1 MNRIMMKRVL
11 ISLMLS
17 IFTLSV
23 ANAASDITDVIKT
36 LRKGKVESALKTRSK
51 IKITSSPDQFLYQL
65 SECLAYN
72 SKKNPQYNPLKAYD
86 FYKRIS
92 YSDYVT
98 NQRVM
103 NCMREA
109 EFDLETVRMEVEAN
123 LLDYARSKGTVD
135 AYDKIINT
143 CESCS
148 YLEEAK
154 KGKEDII
161 FKKTLK
167 GATLRDVEKFIL
179 DYPNSPN
186 RDKAINMRDSIAFVK
201 LPKSA
206 DAYAS
211 YMEKYPNSKYASE
224 IQSGLLQMSYDE
236 AKANDNIN
244 SYAKFIGLYPNEEK
258 KVKEFE
264 GKIEE
269 LQKYLTWKVEPKYK
283 NIRLAEDSIAKKNY
297 YLVND
302 FGKWG
307 IMDFTGKELVAPS
320 FDDFSDIA
328 DGKLIAKKGGKWGVI
343 NPANGSTILDFVA
356 TSASDIDIISKNFIA
371 FKQGNLWGLSYK
383 GEKTA
388 IQPFVSGSLTQFK
401 FKVLRN
407 GGVAMTD
414 AGKLV
419 IVDPEGNT
427 KVDEKFDQ
435 VQWRNADD
443 IDSKYIKVRQ
453 GKKYGIYNPD
463 GDLIGSINHDMMPY
477 YDQNGIAIIKTSPST
492 EGWMDTTGAFLYCAA
507 LSEYKDCGGEDKMIA
522 YKVGSNWGFLDK
534 TPARANIKPQYEE
547 LGECFA
553 DGIAKVKKAG
563 KWIYINKAGEEIVSV
578 PESQNNKVTRA
589 GGIIYYSNGSSY
601 DMYDKTGK
609 IGTISGFSSID
620 KEVSNG
626 MLIVNKG
633 GQACALQGGKECVT
647 PTYDDMTKYCN
658 GYSVVTSGDK
668 KGLLY
673 YGQVVLEAK
682 YEKIL
687 DPNHAIDGDCDEL
700 LSGKVSDVILLNV
713 FENGVSTRV
722 IVKAGKIVTTTKDEV
737 RLKKFANKFTAFE
750 TAEMGIFN
758 AAKTGLINP
767 DGKIVVEPYYRQITE
782 LSNDYFVCK
791 DANGKCGVL
800 DKAGS
805 EVVVPFAQSI
815 TSFDGKVVEAEL
827 NGDKMCFSKSGVPFL
842 PKNSELYENGVF
854 KNKKNNKFGLVDK
867 NGYIKLYT
875 NYGKI
880 TGVKDKSAVVLKNDK
895 YGVVKY

>member
-1 MNRIMMKRVL
+1 MKRVL
-11 ISLMLS
+11 ISLILS
-17 IFTLSV
+17 VFTLSI
-23 ANAASDITDVIKT
+23 ANAASDITDVIKM
-36 LRKGKVESALKTRSK
+36 LRKGKVENALKTRSK

-72 SKKNPQYNPLKAYD
+72 NKKNPQYNPLKAYD

-109 EFDLETVRMEVEAN
+109 EFDLETVRMEVEAS
-123 LLDYARSKGTVD
+123 LMEYAKSKGTVD
-135 AYDKIINT
+135 AYDKIINI

-148 YLEEAK
+148 YLDDAK
-154 KGKEDII
+154 RGKEDLI
-161 FKKTLK
+161 FNKSLK
-167 GATLRDVEKFIL
+167 GATLRDIEKFIQ
-179 DYPNSPN
+179 DYPNSAN

-201 LPKSA
+201 CPKTA
-206 DAYAS
+206 DAYAA
-211 YMEKYPNSKYASE
+211 YMEKYPDSKYNSE
-224 IQSGLLQMSYDE
+224 IEKGLLQMSYDE

-244 SYAKFIGLYPNEEK
+244 TYAKFIGLYPNEEK

-264 GKIEE
+264 DKIGD

-283 NIRLAEDSIAKKNY
+283 NIRLAEDSIANKSY

-307 IMDFTGKELVAPS
+307 VMDFSGKELVAPA
-320 FDDFSDIA
+320 FEDFSDIA

-343 NPANGSTILDFVA
+343 NPANGATILDFVA
-356 TSASDIDIISKNFIA
+356 NTASDINIISKNYIA
-371 FKQGNLWGLSYK
+371 FKQGNSWGLSYK

-388 IQPFVSGSLTQFK
+388 IEPFVSGSLTPFK
-401 FKVLRN
+401 YKVLRN

-419 IVDPEGNT
+419 IVDGEGNS
-427 KVDEKFDQ
+427 KVNETYDQ
-435 VQWRNADD
+435 VQWRSGDD
-443 IDSKYIKVRQ
+443 IDSKFIKVRQ

-477 YDQNGIAIIKTSPST
+477 YDQDGIAIIKTSPTT
-492 EGWMDTTGAFLYCAA
+492 EGWMDTTGAFLYCAS
-507 LSEYKDCGGEDKMIA
+507 LNEYKDCGSDEKMIA
-522 YKVGSNWGFLDK
+522 YKVGGSWGFLDK
-534 TPARANIKPQYEE
+534 TAAKANIKPQYED
-547 LGECFA
+547 LGECFLE
-553 DGIAKVKKAG
+553 GVAKVKKAG
-563 KWIYINKAGEEIVSV
+563 KWMYINKAGEEIVSV
-578 PESQNNKVTRA
+578 PENQNNKLSRA
-589 GGIIYYSNGSSY
+589 GGIIYYANGTSY

-626 MLIVNKG
+626 MLIVKNA
-633 GQACALQGGKECVT
+633 GQVCALQGGKECVT
-647 PTYDDMTKYCN
+647 PKYDDMTKYCN
-658 GYSVVTSGDK
+658 GYSVVTNGDK

-687 DPNHAIDGDCDEL
+687 DPNHSIDGNCEEL

-713 FENGVSTRV
+713 FENGSSERM
-722 IVKAGKIVTTTKDEV
+722 IVKAGKIIYTTKDEV
-737 RLKKFANKFTAFE
+737 RLKKFSNKFTAFE

-767 DGKIVVEPYYRQITE
+767 EGKIVTEPYYRQITA

-791 DANGKCGVL
+791 DASGKCGVL
-800 DKAGS
+800 DKAGA
-805 EVVVPFAQSI
+805 EVVATFAQSI
-815 TSFDGKVVEAEL
+815 TSFDGKVVEAEY
-827 NGDKMCFSKSGVPFL
+827 NGDKMCFNKNGVPFL

-854 KNKKNNKFGLVDK
+854 KNKKNNKFGLVDDK
-867 NGYIKLYT
+867 GHIKLYT

-880 TGVKDKSAVVLKNDK
+880 SGVKDKSAVVLQNDK

>member
-1 MNRIMMKRVL
+1 MKKVL
-11 ISLMLS
+11 ISIILG
-17 IFTLSV
+17 IFTASI
-23 ANAASDITDVIKT
+23 ANAASDITDVIQQ
-36 LRKGKVESALKTRSK
+36 LRKGKVEAALKTRSK
-51 IKITSSPDQFLYQL
+51 VKITTSPDQFLYQL

-86 FYKRIS
+86 FYKKIS

-98 NQRVM
+98 NQRVL

-123 LLDYARSKGTVD
+123 LMDYAKSKNTID
-135 AYDKIINT
+135 AWDKIIKT

-148 YLEEAK
+148 YLEDAK
-154 KGKEDII
+154 RGKEDMI
-161 FKKTLK
+161 FNKTLK

-179 DYPNSPN
+179 DYPNSVN
-186 RDKAINMRDSIAFVK
+186 RDKAIDMRDSIAFVK
-201 LPKSA
+201 LPKTA
-206 DAYAS
+206 DAYAA
-211 YMEKYPNSKYASE
+211 YMEKYPDSKYNSQIE
-224 IQSGLLQMSYDE
+224 TGLLQMSYDE

-264 GKIEE
+264 GKIAD

-283 NIRLAEDSIAKKNY
+283 NIRLAEDSIAKKSY

-307 IMDFTGKELVAPS
+307 IMDFSGKELVAPS
-320 FDDFSDIA
+320 FEDFSDVA

-343 NPANGSTILDFVA
+343 NPADGSTILDFVA
-356 TSASDIDIISKNFIA
+356 NTASDINVVSKNFIA
-371 FKQGNLWGLSYK
+371 FKQGNFWGLSYK

-388 IQPFVSGSLTQFK
+388 IQPFVSGTLTPFK
-401 FKVLRN
+401 YKVLRN
-407 GGVAMTD
+407 GGVAMAD
-414 AGKLV
+414 AGRLA

-427 KVDEKFDQ
+427 KVDQKYDQ
-435 VQWRNADD
+435 VQWRTADD
-443 IDSKYIKVRQ
+443 IDSKYMKVRQ
-453 GKKYGIYNPD
+453 GKKFGIYNPD

-477 YDQNGIAIIKTSPST
+477 YDQDGIAIIKTSPTT
-492 EGWMDTTGAFLYCAA
+492 EGWMDTTGTFLYCSS
-507 LSEYKDCGGEDKMIA
+507 LSEYKDCGGSEKIIA
-522 YKVGSNWGFLDK
+522 YKVGSHWGFLDK
-534 TPARANIKPQYEE
+534 TPAKANIKPQYDD
-547 LGECFA
+547 LGECFLE
-553 DGIAKVKKAG
+553 GVAKVKKAG
-563 KWIYINKAGEEIVSV
+563 KWMYINKAGEEIVSV
-578 PESQNNKVTRA
+578 PENQNNKLSRA
-589 GGIIYYSNGSSY
+589 GGIIYYANGSSY

-626 MLIVNKG
+626 MLIVKNG
-633 GQACALQGGKECVT
+633 GQSCALQGGKECVT

-658 GYSVVTSGDK
+658 GYSVVTNGAL

-673 YGQVVLEAK
+673 YGQVVLEPK

-687 DPNHAIDGDCDEL
+687 DPNHAIDGNCEEL
-700 LSGKVSDVILLNV
+700 LSGNVSDVILLNV
-713 FENGVSTRV
+713 FENGSSTKY
-722 IVKAGKIVTTTKDEV
+722 IVKAGKILTTTKDEV
-737 RLKKFANKFTAFE
+737 RLKKFANKYTAFE

-767 DGKIVVEPYYRQITE
+767 EGKIVVEPYYRQITA

-800 DKAGS
+800 DKSGA
-805 EVVVPFAQSI
+805 EVVVPFAQTI
-815 TSFDGKVVEAEL
+815 TSFDGKVVEAEVG
-827 NGDKMCFSKSGVPFL
+827 GDKMSFSKNGVPFL
-842 PKNSELYENGVF
+842 PKNSELYEEGVF
-854 KNKKNNKFGLVDK
+854 KNKKNNKFGLVD
-867 NGYIKLYT
+867 NAGHIKLYT

-880 TGVKDKSAVVLKNDK
+880 SGVKEKSAVVLQNDK

>member
-1 MNRIMMKRVL
+1 MKRVL
-11 ISLMLS
+11 ISLIFSVLTLS
-17 IFTLSV
+17 I
-23 ANAASDITDVIKT
+23 ANASSDITDVIKM
-36 LRKGKVESALKTRSK
+36 LRKDKVESALKTRSK

-65 SECLAYN
+65 SECLAFN

-86 FYKRIS
+86 FYKKIS

-109 EFDLETVRMEVEAN
+109 EFDLETIRMEVEAN
-123 LLDYARSKGTVD
+123 LLEYAKSKGTAD
-135 AYDKIINT
+135 AYDKIINI

-148 YLEEAK
+148 YLDDAK
-154 KGKEDII
+154 RGKEDLI

-167 GATLRDVEKFIL
+167 GAQLRDVEKFIQ
-179 DYPNSPN
+179 DYPNSVN
-186 RDKAINMRDSIAFVK
+186 IDKAINMRDSMAFAK
-201 LPKSA
+201 LPKTA

-211 YMEKYPNSKYASE
+211 YMEKYPNSKYNTE
-224 IQSGLLQMSYDE
+224 IEKGLLQMSYDE

-244 SYAKFIGLYPNEEK
+244 SYAKFIGMYPEEEK

-264 GKIEE
+264 GKIED

-283 NIRLAEDSIAKKNY
+283 NIRLAEDSIAKKSY

-307 IMDFTGKELVAPS
+307 INDFSGKELVAPS
-320 FDDFSDIA
+320 FEDFSDIA
-328 DGKLIAKKGGKWGVI
+328 DGKLIAKKGGKWGVV
-343 NPANGSTILDFVA
+343 NPADGSTILDFVA
-356 TSASDIDIISKNFIA
+356 TSASDINIISKNFIA

-388 IQPFVSGSLTQFK
+388 IQPFVSGSLTPFK
-401 FKVLRN
+401 YKVLSN

-414 AGKLV
+414 AGRLA
-419 IVDPEGNT
+419 IVDPEGNS
-427 KVDEKFDQ
+427 KVDEKYDQ
-435 VQWRNADD
+435 VQWRTADD

-453 GKKYGIYNPD
+453 GKKYGIYSQN

-477 YDQNGIAIIKTSPST
+477 YDQDGIAIIKTSPTT
-492 EGWMDTTGAFLYCAA
+492 EGWMDTTGAFLYCAS
-507 LSEYKDCGGEDKMIA
+507 LNEYKDCGSEEKMIA
-522 YKVGSNWGFLDK
+522 YKVGGSWGFLDK
-534 TPARANIKPQYEE
+534 TPARANIKPQYED
-547 LGECFA
+547 LGECFLE
-553 DGIAKVKKAG
+553 GVAKVKKSG

-578 PESQNNKVTRA
+578 PESQNSKLTRA
-589 GGIIYYSNGSSY
+589 GGIIYYANGTSY

-626 MLIVNKG
+626 MLIVKNG
-633 GQACALQGGKECVT
+633 GQVCALQGGKECVT
-647 PTYDDMTKYCN
+647 PTYDNMTKYCN
-658 GYSVVTSGDK
+658 GYSVVTNGDK

-673 YGQVVLEAK
+673 YGKVVLETK

-687 DPNHAIDGDCDEL
+687 DPNHAIDGNCEEL
-700 LSGKVSDVILLNV
+700 VSGKVSDVILLNV
-713 FENGVSTRV
+713 FENGGSERV
-722 IVKAGKIVTTTKDEV
+722 IVKAGKIITTTKDEV

-767 DGKIVVEPYYRQITE
+767 EGKIVVEPYYRQITA
-782 LSNDYFVCK
+782 LTDDYFICK
-791 DANGKCGVL
+791 DANGRCGVL
-800 DKAGS
+800 DKAGA
-805 EVVVPFAQSI
+805 EVVTPFAQSI
-815 TSFDGKVVEAEL
+815 TAFDGKVVEAEY
-827 NGDKMCFSKSGVPFL
+827 NGDKMCFNKNGVPFL
-842 PKNSELYENGVF
+842 PKNSELAEDGIF
-854 KNKKNNKFGLVDK
+854 KNKKNKKFGLVDK
-867 NGYIKLYT
+867 AGHIKLYT

-880 TGVKDKSAVVLKNDK
+880 SGVKDKSAVVLLNDK

>member
-1 MNRIMMKRVL
+1 MIKRVL
-11 ISLMLS
+11 ISLILSALTLS
-17 IFTLSV
+17 I
-23 ANAASDITDVIKT
+23 ANAASDITDVIEM

-51 IKITSSPDQFLYQL
+51 IKITSSADQFLYQL

-109 EFDLETVRMEVEAN
+109 EFDLETVRIEVEES
-123 LLDYARSKGTVD
+123 LLEYAKSKGTVD
-135 AYDKIINT
+135 AYDKIINI

-148 YLEEAK
+148 YLDDAK
-154 KGKEDII
+154 RGKEDLV

-167 GATLRDVEKFIL
+167 GAQLRDVEKFIQ
-179 DYPNSPN
+179 DYPNSAN
-186 RDKAINMRDSIAFVK
+186 RDKAINMRDSMAFVK
-201 LPKSA
+201 LPKTA
-206 DAYAS
+206 DAYAA
-211 YMEKYPNSKYASE
+211 YMEKYPDSKYNSQIE
-224 IQSGLLQMSYDE
+224 DGLLQMSYDE

-244 SYAKFIGLYPNEEK
+244 SYAKFIAMYPNEEK

-264 GKIEE
+264 GKIED
-269 LQKYLTWKVEPKYK
+269 LQKYLTWKVEAKYK
-283 NIRLAEDSIAKKNY
+283 NIRLAEDSIAKKSY

-307 IMDFTGKELVAPS
+307 IMDFSGKELVAPS
-320 FDDFSDIA
+320 FEDFSDIA

-343 NPANGSTILDFVA
+343 NPADGSKILDFVA
-356 TSASDIDIISKNFIA
+356 ASASDINIISKNFIA
-371 FKQGNLWGLSYK
+371 FKQGNAWGLSYK
-383 GEKTA
+383 GEKTV
-388 IQPFVSGSLTQFK
+388 IQPLVSGSLTPFK
-401 FKVLRN
+401 YKVLRN

-414 AGKLV
+414 AGKLA
-419 IVDPEGNT
+419 IVDPEGNS
-427 KVDEKFDQ
+427 KVDEKYDQ
-435 VQWRNADD
+435 VQWRTADD

-453 GKKYGIYNPD
+453 GKKFGIYNPD

-477 YDQNGIAIIKTSPST
+477 FDQDGIAIIKTSPST
-492 EGWMDTTGAFLYCAA
+492 EGWMDTTGAFLYCAS
-507 LSEYKDCGGEDKMIA
+507 LNEYKDCGGDEKMIA
-522 YKVGSNWGFLDK
+522 YKVGNNWGFLDK
-534 TPARANIKPQYEE
+534 TPTRANIKPQYEE
-547 LGECFA
+547 LGECYSF
-553 DGIAKVKKAG
+553 GIAKVKKAG

-578 PESQNNKVTRA
+578 PENQNSKLTRA
-589 GGIIYYSNGSSY
+589 GGIIYYANGTSY

-626 MLIVNKG
+626 MLIVKNG
-633 GQACALQGGKECVT
+633 GQVCALQGGKECVT
-647 PTYDDMTKYCN
+647 PTYDNMTKYCN
-658 GYSVVTSGDK
+658 GYSVVTNGDK

-673 YGQVVLEAK
+673 YGQTVLETK

-687 DPNHAIDGDCDEL
+687 DPNHAIDGNCEEL
-700 LSGKVSDVILLNV
+700 ISGKVSDVILLNV
-713 FENGVSTRV
+713 FENGTSERV
-722 IVKAGKIVTTTKDEV
+722 IVKAGKIITTTKDEV

-767 DGKIVVEPYYRQITE
+767 DGKIVVEPYYRQITA
-782 LSNDYFVCK
+782 LSDNYFVCK

-800 DKAGS
+800 DKSGA
-805 EVVVPFAQSI
+805 EVVTPFAQSI
-815 TSFDGKVVEAEL
+815 SSFDGKVAIAEV
-827 NGDKMCFSKSGVPFL
+827 NGDKMCFNKNGVSYL
-842 PKNSELYENGVF
+842 PKNSELGEDGVF
-854 KNKKNNKFGLVDK
+854 KNKKNKKFGLVDSK
-867 NGYIKLYT
+867 GSIKLYT
-875 NYGKI
+875 NYTKI
-880 TGVKDKSAVVLKNDK
+880 SGVKDKSAVVVKNDK

>member
-1 MNRIMMKRVL
+1 MKRVL
-11 ISLMLS
+11 ISLIFSVLTLS
-17 IFTLSV
+17 I
-23 ANAASDITDVIKT
+23 ANASSDITDVIKM
-36 LRKGKVESALKTRSK
+36 LRKDKVESALKTRSK

-65 SECLAYN
+65 SECLAFN

-86 FYKRIS
+86 FYKKIS

-109 EFDLETVRMEVEAN
+109 EFDLETIRMEVEAN
-123 LLDYARSKGTVD
+123 LLEYAKSKGTAD
-135 AYDKIINT
+135 AYDKIINI

-148 YLEEAK
+148 YLDDAK
-154 KGKEDII
+154 RGKEDLI

-167 GATLRDVEKFIL
+167 GAQLRDVEKFIQ
-179 DYPNSPN
+179 DYPNSVN
-186 RDKAINMRDSIAFVK
+186 IDKAINMRDSMAFAK
-201 LPKSA
+201 LPKTA

-211 YMEKYPNSKYASE
+211 YMEKYPNSKYNTE
-224 IQSGLLQMSYDE
+224 IEKGLLQMSYDE

-244 SYAKFIGLYPNEEK
+244 SYAKFIGMYPEEEK

-264 GKIEE
+264 GKIED

-283 NIRLAEDSIAKKNY
+283 NIRLAEDSIAKKSY

-307 IMDFTGKELVAPS
+307 INDFSGKELVAPS
-320 FDDFSDIA
+320 FEDFSDIA
-328 DGKLIAKKGGKWGVI
+328 DGKLIAKKGGKWGVV
-343 NPANGSTILDFVA
+343 NPADGSTILDFVA
-356 TSASDIDIISKNFIA
+356 TSASDINIISKNFIA

-388 IQPFVSGSLTQFK
+388 IQPFVSGSLTPFK
-401 FKVLRN
+401 YKVLSN

-414 AGKLV
+414 AGRLA
-419 IVDPEGNT
+419 IVDPEGNS
-427 KVDEKFDQ
+427 KVDEKYDQ
-435 VQWRNADD
+435 VQWRTADD

-453 GKKYGIYNPD
+453 GKKYGIYSQN

-477 YDQNGIAIIKTSPST
+477 YDQDGIAIIKTSPTT
-492 EGWMDTTGAFLYCAA
+492 EGWMDTTGAFLYCAS
-507 LSEYKDCGGEDKMIA
+507 LNEYKDCGSEEKMIA
-522 YKVGSNWGFLDK
+522 YKVGGSWGFLDK
-534 TPARANIKPQYEE
+534 TPARANIKPQYED
-547 LGECFA
+547 LGECFLE
-553 DGIAKVKKAG
+553 GVAKVKKSG

-578 PESQNNKVTRA
+578 PESQNSKLTRA
-589 GGIIYYSNGSSY
+589 GGIIYYANGTSY

-626 MLIVNKG
+626 MLIVKNG
-633 GQACALQGGKECVT
+633 GQVCALQGGKECVT
-647 PTYDDMTKYCN
+647 PTYDNMTKYCN
-658 GYSVVTSGDK
+658 GYSVVTNGDK

-673 YGQVVLEAK
+673 YGKVVLETK

-687 DPNHAIDGDCDEL
+687 DPNHAIDGNCEEL
-700 LSGKVSDVILLNV
+700 VSGKVSDVILLNV
-713 FENGVSTRV
+713 FENGGSERV
-722 IVKAGKIVTTTKDEV
+722 IVKAGKIITTTKDEV

-767 DGKIVVEPYYRQITE
+767 EGKIVVEPYYRQITA
-782 LSNDYFVCK
+782 LTDDYFICK
-791 DANGKCGVL
+791 DANGRCGVL
-800 DKAGS
+800 DKAGA
-805 EVVVPFAQSI
+805 EVVTPFAQSI
-815 TSFDGKVVEAEL
+815 TAFDGKVVEAEY
-827 NGDKMCFSKSGVPFL
+827 NGDKMCFNKNGVPFL
-842 PKNSELYENGVF
+842 PKNSELVEDGIF
-854 KNKKNNKFGLVDK
+854 KNKKNKKFGLVDK
-867 NGYIKLYT
+867 TGHIKLYT

-880 TGVKDKSAVVLKNDK
+880 SGVKDKSAVVLLNDK